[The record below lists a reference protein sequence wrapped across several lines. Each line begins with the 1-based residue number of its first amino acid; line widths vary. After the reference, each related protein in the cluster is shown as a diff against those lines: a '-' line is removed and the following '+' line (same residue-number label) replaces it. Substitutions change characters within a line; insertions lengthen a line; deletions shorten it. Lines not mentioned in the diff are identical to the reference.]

1 MSFYNTN
8 TNYSPSFNQLSP
20 PLPPPPQQQQQQFSG
35 HLSSPMK
42 RNNTFKSK
50 LKSLKNELHEA
61 MTLTTI
67 TTTTKPPLLPWS
79 RPPTRSNSTSS
90 YRSPFS
96 SIKLSNGNNT
106 GKSSGF
112 SSCQTSPQSLSL
124 SSTKNDH

>member
-20 PLPPPPQQQQQQFSG
+20 PLPQQQQQQQFSG

-61 MTLTTI
+61 MTLTITTT

-90 YRSPFS
+90 YRSPFH
-96 SIKLSNGNNT
+96 L
-106 GKSSGF
+106 
-112 SSCQTSPQSLSL
+112 
-124 SSTKNDH
+124 

>member
-20 PLPPPPQQQQQQFSG
+20 PLPTTTTTTTIFRTSVI
-35 HLSSPMK
+35 SYEK
-42 RNNTFKSK
+42 NNTFKSK

-67 TTTTKPPLLPWS
+67 TTTTTTTKPPLLPWS

-90 YRSPFS
+90 YRSPFH
-96 SIKLSNGNNT
+96 L
-106 GKSSGF
+106 
-112 SSCQTSPQSLSL
+112 
-124 SSTKNDH
+124 